1 MVVEVV
7 LAQDPKNAGAFLFL
21 SPAGCSLLAGRTT
34 PELSYFSWVGIGFE
48 FVGSIL
54 EDLVEFIWPDA
65 HFILLYNASHNCLH
79 LLLLFYEF
87 HHEMENVGADV
98 PAELL
103 LGLSSHPL
111 VCGLGAHL
119 SANSATQSTSLLPNN
134 FLLSLWRFQGQC
146 LGDEPVFGFRG
157 RLWSRIAGRVETV
170 LRKDEQL
177 FLREI
182 AELVAHRR

>member
-1 MVVEVV
+1 
-7 LAQDPKNAGAFLFL
+7 
-21 SPAGCSLLAGRTT
+21 
-34 PELSYFSWVGIGFE
+34 
-48 FVGSIL
+48 
-54 EDLVEFIWPDA
+54 
-65 HFILLYNASHNCLH
+65 
-79 LLLLFYEF
+79 
-87 HHEMENVGADV
+87 MENVGADV

-111 VCGLGAHL
+111 VRGLGAHL
-119 SANSATQSTSLLPNN
+119 GANSAAQSTSLLPNN
-134 FLLSLWRFQGQC
+134 FLLSLWRFQGQS